1 MRFLTG
7 LTLGVALTIH
17 LHHARWWQHA
27 LWWTFTTDQ
36 RPKMRTTRRRES
48 GTGPSQTGGPFP
60 DRSTP

>member
-36 RPKMRTTRRRES
+36 RPKMRTTRN
-48 GTGPSQTGGPFP
+48 GATNTG
-60 DRSTP
+60 RV